1 MGQWF
6 KGKRR
11 HFATKSKAE
20 VEAARDKAF
29 TIRKAGLAA
38 GLTDEQRR
46 DAAAAC

>member
-1 MGQWF
+1 MD

-11 HFATKSKAE
+11 HFATKSKAK
-20 VEAARDKAF
+20 VEAARDKALYHQQG
-29 TIRKAGLAA
+29 RLAA